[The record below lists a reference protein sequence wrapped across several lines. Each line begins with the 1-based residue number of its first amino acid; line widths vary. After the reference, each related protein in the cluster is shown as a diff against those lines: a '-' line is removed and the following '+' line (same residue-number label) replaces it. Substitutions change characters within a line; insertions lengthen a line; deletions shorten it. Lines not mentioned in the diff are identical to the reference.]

1 MEKIRLSKI
10 KEYTKEEVK
19 EYFADFCSDYDFE
32 TIWNDLRNN
41 TRNNDFTIDVVDALY
56 QDIEEEW
63 PDLEIVKE

>member
-41 TRNNDFTIDVVDALY
+41 TRNNYFTIDVVDALY